1 MKPVNSGQRRK
12 AFLSY
17 VLLFF
22 ITMIPFCLSIYLYGK
37 VDEAENVFLRE
48 KYRQSQQL
56 NEVKYSEE
64 RVYSALNSD
73 IIAVQNQITQSQGVS
88 TTSPESG
95 NIEPKINQ
103 LNRTLRELQ
112 NELRDVE
119 TNPTEALMLE
129 MIKAQSES
137 LEKLNGIY
145 SETFIKLRDERDEVK
160 AMKERL
166 NAAGIAY

>member
-1 MKPVNSGQRRK
+1 MKPVNSSERRK

-17 VLLFF
+17 VLLFV
-22 ITMIPFCLSIYLYGK
+22 IAVVPIGLSIYLYGK
-37 VDEAENVFLRE
+37 VDAAENEFLRE

-56 NEVKYSEE
+56 KEVKYSED
-64 RVYSALNSD
+64 RVYSALNAD
-73 IIAVQNQITQSQGVS
+73 VIAVQNQITQSQGVA

-119 TNPTEALMLE
+119 TNSTEALMLE
-129 MIKAQSES
+129 MIKAQTQS
-137 LEKLNGIY
+137 LERLNGIY
-145 SETFIKLRDERDEVK
+145 RETFIKLRDEREEVK

-166 NAAGIAY
+166 RAAGIAY